1 MNFND
6 VNLWTLLSF
15 VISVKNPEKRAIFI
29 EQIAQLSQQY
39 KSDVLYGSL
48 EVSSGGV
55 VYLSTVM
62 YIKSKV
68 TSGDIR
74 SCWVS
79 QGYVRSDWTCSVVYT
94 EQIDPEPVCQ
104 VLSRDLEYYLLS
116 CHFVKFNTYKG
127 LDNKYEPL

>member
-1 MNFND
+1 MD
-6 VNLWTLLSF
+6 SSF
-15 VISVKNPEKRAIFI
+15 LVISVKNPEKRAIFI

-55 VYLSTVM
+55 VYLSTVK

-79 QGYVRSDWTCSVVYT
+79 QGYIRSD
-94 EQIDPEPVCQ
+94 
-104 VLSRDLEYYLLS
+104 
-116 CHFVKFNTYKG
+116 
-127 LDNKYEPL
+127 

>member
-1 MNFND
+1 MTVNFND
-6 VNLWTLLSF
+6 VNLWTLLSL

-39 KSDVLYGSL
+39 KSDVLYGSF

-55 VYLSTVM
+55 VYLSTVK

-74 SCWVS
+74 LCWVS
-79 QGYVRSDWTCSVVYT
+79 QGYIRSD
-94 EQIDPEPVCQ
+94 
-104 VLSRDLEYYLLS
+104 
-116 CHFVKFNTYKG
+116 
-127 LDNKYEPL
+127 

>member
-1 MNFND
+1 MTVNFND
-6 VNLWTLLSF
+6 VNLRTLLSL
-15 VISVKNPEKRAIFI
+15 ISVKNPEKRAIFI

-39 KSDVLYGSL
+39 KSDVLYGSF

-55 VYLSTVM
+55 VCLSTVK

-79 QGYVRSDWTCSVVYT
+79 QGYTQSD
-94 EQIDPEPVCQ
+94 
-104 VLSRDLEYYLLS
+104 
-116 CHFVKFNTYKG
+116 
-127 LDNKYEPL
+127 

>member
-1 MNFND
+1 MTVNFND
-6 VNLWTLLSF
+6 VNLRTLLSL
-15 VISVKNPEKRAIFI
+15 ISVKNPEKRAIFI

-39 KSDVLYGSL
+39 KSDVLYGSF

-55 VYLSTVM
+55 VCLSTVK

-79 QGYVRSDWTCSVVYT
+79 QGYIRSD
-94 EQIDPEPVCQ
+94 
-104 VLSRDLEYYLLS
+104 
-116 CHFVKFNTYKG
+116 
-127 LDNKYEPL
+127 

>member
-1 MNFND
+1 MTVNFND
-6 VNLWTLLSF
+6 VNLWTLLSL

-39 KSDVLYGSL
+39 KSDVLYGSF

-55 VYLSTVM
+55 VYLSTVK

-79 QGYVRSDWTCSVVYT
+79 QGYTQSD
-94 EQIDPEPVCQ
+94 
-104 VLSRDLEYYLLS
+104 
-116 CHFVKFNTYKG
+116 
-127 LDNKYEPL
+127 